1 MTGRSVTAGSLLR
14 ESRHVIAVLR
24 VLVLVGLSMLGL
36 AHTPAHPHLYWLLTT
51 VYGLSIVGYLWVR
64 RGEPETSAL
73 KGFGFLFDVG
83 IVSALILL
91 RGNDPSEFL
100 TAYFA
105 LVLMAAIAQGL
116 GNAFTNA
123 ALVSIAYA
131 VLRYWGQP
139 VETLLSFGVITH
151 FAFFFVIAVF
161 MGHLAQE
168 AREEARERD
177 RAKAALKVTSSELK
191 QSTAKLKAARESLRA
206 NDRLAT
212 LGMLS
217 AGIAHEMKNPLAAI
231 ASSLEPSGEIL
242 DDLRADLGGGATEAL
257 EELESILD
265 DCKVACQ
272 QLLHVASDLTS
283 LARGRSGDIVAV
295 DPRET
300 VDCVQRMLRGRLR
313 DGAALHAV
321 VTTPRRVLANPGRLL
336 QVLLNLVGNALDAVE
351 TAGKGEVTIRAEAA
365 GPENVALIVE
375 DTGPGMSE
383 TVRRR
388 VFDPFFTTKPTGR
401 GTGLGL
407 HVVREIVTAQRGSID
422 FETRLG
428 EGTTF
433 RVELPAQPVQTNTER
448 PDVRGQEDAADRR
461 RRGDHPSGVDQD
473 VPSGAVQAPARL

>member
-1 MTGRSVTAGSLLR
+1 MRAGALRAGTLLR

-24 VLVLVGLSMLGL
+24 VLVLAGLTMLGL
-36 AHTPAHPHLYWLLTT
+36 AARPAHPHLYWLLTIL
-51 VYGLSIVGYLWVR
+51 YGLSIVGYLWVR
-64 RGEPETSAL
+64 GEDPGPTRL
-73 KGFGFLFDVG
+73 RGFGFLFDVG
-83 IVSALILL
+83 MVSALILL
-91 RGNDPSEFL
+91 RGSDPSEFL

-131 VLRYWGQP
+131 VLSYWGQP
-139 VETLLSFGVITH
+139 VEALLGFGVITH

-231 ASSLEPSGEIL
+231 ASGLEPSGDVL
-242 DDLRADLGGGATEAL
+242 DELRADLKGEASEAL
-257 EELESILD
+257 EELESILA
-265 DCKVACQ
+265 DCQVACQ

-295 DPRET
+295 DPRDT
-300 VDCVQRMLRGRLR
+300 IDCVQRMLRGRLP
-313 DGAALHAV
+313 DGAAIHAE
-321 VTTPRRVLANPGRLL
+321 VTTRRRAQANPGRLL
-336 QVLLNLVGNALDAVE
+336 QVLLNLVGNALDAIE
-351 TAGKGEVTIRAEAA
+351 TAGKGEVTIRAEDA
-365 GPENVALIVE
+365 GEESVALIVE

-407 HVVREIVTAQRGSID
+407 HVVREIVTAQRGTIE
-422 FETRLG
+422 FETRPG

-433 RVELPAQPVQTNTER
+433 RVELPARPSTER
-448 PDVRGQEDAADRR
+448 DHVRGPEDAADRR
-461 RRGDHPSGVDQD
+461 RRGDHPPGVDSD
-473 VPSGAVQAPARL
+473 LPSGAVQAPARL